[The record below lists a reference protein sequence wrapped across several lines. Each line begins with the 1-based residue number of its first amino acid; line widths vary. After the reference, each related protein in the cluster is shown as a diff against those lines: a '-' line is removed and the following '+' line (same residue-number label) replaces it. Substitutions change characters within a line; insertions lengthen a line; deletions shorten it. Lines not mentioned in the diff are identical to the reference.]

1 VRVDDPFPP
10 PKANRSLMTCPAGT
24 KRRTLMRLER
34 RRQLAEPMFDC
45 VDRGAQ
51 GSTFRIRDL

>member
-1 VRVDDPFPP
+1 
-10 PKANRSLMTCPAGT
+10 
-24 KRRTLMRLER
+24 MRLER